1 MGGDTRAPARSD
13 EDLLHALATGEGG
26 ALGVLYDRYGALVY
40 GLAVRILATRPEA
53 EDLTQEVFL
62 HLSQGGGFD
71 PRRGSLPAYLVTF
84 TRSRA
89 VDRLRARRRAQQRL
103 GRWEQSQRGEGAWAD
118 PLERACLAQ
127 LAHRVRLAL
136 DGLPEHQRRVLELAY
151 YGDLSQTEIAAQLN
165 APLGTVKSWARRGLL
180 SLRQRLLG

>member
-13 EDLLHALATGEGG
+13 EELLRALGTGDGS
-26 ALGVLYDRYGALVY
+26 ALGVLYDRYAALVY
-40 GLAVRILATRPEA
+40 GLSVRILTARPEA

-62 HLSQGGGFD
+62 HLSQGGSYD
-71 PRRGSLPAYLVTF
+71 PRRGSLAAYLVTF

-89 VDRLRARRRAQQRL
+89 VDRLRARRRAHQRL
-103 GRWEQSQRGEGAWAD
+103 GRWEQTQRGEEAWGD

-127 LAHRVRLAL
+127 LAHRVRQAL
-136 DGLPEHQRRVLELAY
+136 DGLPEPQRRVLELAY
-151 YGDLSQTEIAAQLN
+151 YGDLSQSEIAAQLK

-180 SLRQRLLG
+180 GLRQRLLS